1 MWDSRDREK
10 HCIQKEWLIRE
21 TLEAGM
27 ANIVHDPMVSREK
40 IVFPPLHIKPG
51 LMKQFLKALDRD
63 GDCFQHI
70 VSAFPKLSF
79 DKIKVGVF
87 DGPQIRSLAR
97 DEEFVNK
104 MNDKEKAAWLSFVA
118 IT

>member
-1 MWDSRDREK
+1 MP
-10 HCIQKEWLIRE
+10 
-21 TLEAGM
+21 
-27 ANIVHDPMVSREK
+27 NIVHDPMVSREK